1 MLDVSV
7 NLSRLMGKAFAG
19 NAGSLNIFSKDGLQ
33 AGFYFRNTLLN
44 LPAFQK
50 KAPYIA
56 KTDMCAMNLP
66 DIYFQ
71 LTNNQ

>member
-1 MLDVSV
+1 MLDVSA
-7 NLSRLMGKAFAG
+7 NPSRLMGNAFAG
-19 NAGSLNIFSKDGLQ
+19 NAGSPNIFSKDGLR

-44 LPAFQK
+44 LPAIQK

-66 DIYFQ
+66 DILFP
-71 LTNNQ
+71 TNL